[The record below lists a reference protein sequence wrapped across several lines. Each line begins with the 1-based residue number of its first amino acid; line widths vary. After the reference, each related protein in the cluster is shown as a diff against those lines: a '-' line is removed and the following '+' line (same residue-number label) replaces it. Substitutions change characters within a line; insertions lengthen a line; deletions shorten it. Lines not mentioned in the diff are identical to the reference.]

1 MESPVTVLLAS
12 RAFFERYDAD
22 LQRISAIDGP
32 RGPIER
38 IAIPDGDGERVS
50 DEDMARIT
58 VGFASGDMGGRPEV
72 PLRRRLLGAARRAPN
87 FQWLHV
93 SSVGTDDPIY
103 PELIE
108 KGIFVSNSPG
118 SNSEPIAVTTLGVLL
133 SLARRL
139 PWYAEAQQA
148 HEWRQAMRDEQPKDL
163 RGQVVT
169 IVGLGTI
176 GGYLARFLRPLGVHI
191 IGVRRTPAGVE
202 DGVDEWVSPDR
213 LAEVLPRTQWLILAA
228 PLTSQTRGM
237 IDAQALALLPP
248 GAHVMNVGR
257 GAVMDA
263 DAFAA
268 AIRSGHL
275 AGGYLDVFAQ
285 EPLPSDS
292 PLWDLPNVILTPHD
306 SAVSQG
312 NAPRADAMF
321 LEELE
326 RWQRGEQPL
335 RVVAVE

>member
-1 MESPVTVLLAS
+1 MTVLLAS
-12 RAFFERYDAD
+12 RAFFERYDAE
-22 LQRISAIDGP
+22 LQRISAIPGP

-38 IAIPDGDGERVS
+38 VEIPEGEGARVS

-58 VGFASGDMGGRPEV
+58 VGFASGDMGGRPES
-72 PLRRRLLGAARRAPN
+72 PLRRRLLGAARRSPS
-87 FQWLHV
+87 FEWLHV
-93 SSVGTDDPIY
+93 ANVGTDDPIY
-103 PELIE
+103 PELIA
-108 KGIFVSNSPG
+108 KGVVVSNSPG
-118 SNSEPIAVTTLGVLL
+118 SNAEPIAVTTLGVIIALN
-133 SLARRL
+133 RRMAS
-139 PWYAEAQQA
+139 YAEAQRA
-148 HEWRQAMRDEQPKDL
+148 HEWRQAMRAEAPIDL
-163 RGQVVT
+163 RGQTVT

-202 DGVDEWVSPDR
+202 DGIDEWASPDR
-213 LAEVLPRTQWLILAA
+213 LSEVLPRTQWLVLAT

-237 IDAQALALLPP
+237 IDARALALLPR
-248 GAHVMNVGR
+248 GAHVVNVGR
-257 GAVMDA
+257 GAVMDEQ
-263 DAFAA
+263 AFVE

-275 AGGYLDVFAQ
+275 AGGYLDVFEQ
-285 EPLPSDS
+285 EPLPADS

-306 SAVSQG
+306 SATSQG

-321 LEELE
+321 IEELE